1 MIFLGLLPLTI
12 IISLNCCI
20 YWAVRR
26 ARIERQGRTQRT
38 EEERKPRRN
47 FIREAVR
54 RYRGVPTTEIELREM
69 APQQDLGQVRFSVS
83 QPLTLL
89 TSGNIFL

>member
-1 MIFLGLLPLTI
+1 MIVLGLLPLTI
-12 IISLNCCI
+12 LVSLNCCI

-69 APQQDLGQVRFSVS
+69 APQQDQGQVQLSVP
-83 QPLTLL
+83 QP
-89 TSGNIFL
+89 